1 MRNNK
6 RLGTRMN
13 ESVSYRRMTVDDID
27 GVLMIEQEA
36 FSQPWTR
43 EAFMQEMTTN
53 LHAYY
58 VVAENSDRQIV
69 GFCGMWLVMDESHI
83 TNVAVT
89 EQVKGRGIGEGLMR
103 EAIRVSKEHEV
114 VLMTLEVRVSNTIAQ
129 NLYRKLDFQNG
140 GIRKG
145 YYSDNNEDAL
155 VMWVEFK

>member
-1 MRNNK
+1 MID
-6 RLGTRMN
+6 TIT
-13 ESVSYRRMTVDDID
+13 YRKMTVDDID
-27 GVLMIEQEA
+27 GVLKIEEEA
-36 FSQPWTR
+36 FSLPWTKD
-43 EAFMQEMTTN
+43 AFMQEMTTN

-58 VVAENSDRQIV
+58 VVAENDAHQIV

-89 EQVKGRGIGEGLMR
+89 EHVKGQGIGEGLMR
-103 EAIRVSKEHEV
+103 EAIRVAKEHGV

-145 YYSDNNEDAL
+145 YYSDNLEDAL
-155 VMWVEFK
+155 VMWVEYK

>member
-1 MRNNK
+1 MS
-6 RLGTRMN
+6 
-13 ESVSYRRMTVDDID
+13 ESVSYRRMTVADID
-27 GVLMIEQEA
+27 GVLKIEQEA
-36 FSQPWTR
+36 FSLPWTR
-43 EAFMQEMTTN
+43 DAFVQEMTTN

-58 VVAENSDRQIV
+58 LVAEDHGQQIV

-89 EQVKGRGIGEGLMR
+89 EQVKGQGIGEGLMR
-103 EAIRVSKEHEV
+103 EAIRVAKEHGA

-145 YYSDNNEDAL
+145 YYSDNLEDAL

>member
-1 MRNNK
+1 MTN
-6 RLGTRMN
+6 LI
-13 ESVSYRRMTVDDID
+13 SYRKMTVEDID
-27 GVLMIEQEA
+27 AVLKIEHEA
-36 FSQPWTR
+36 FSLPWTR
-43 EAFMQEMTTN
+43 DAFVQEMTTN

-58 VVAENSDRQIV
+58 VVAETDDKQIV

-89 EQVKGRGIGEGLMR
+89 EAVKGQGIGEGLMR

-114 VLMTLEVRVSNTIAQ
+114 VVMTLEVRVSNTIAQ

-140 GIRKG
+140 GIRRG
-145 YYSDNNEDAL
+145 YYTDTNEDAL

>member
-1 MRNNK
+1 MSNPI
-6 RLGTRMN
+6 
-13 ESVSYRRMTVDDID
+13 SYRKMTAADID
-27 GVLMIEQEA
+27 GVLKIEQES
-36 FSQPWTR
+36 FSLPWTR
-43 EAFMQEMTTN
+43 DAFVQEMTTN
-53 LHAYY
+53 LHANYI
-58 VVAENSDRQIV
+58 VAEDQDQRIV

-89 EQVKGRGIGEGLMR
+89 EQVKGQGIGKGLMR
-103 EAIRVSKEHEV
+103 EAIRVAKEHGA

-145 YYSDNNEDAL
+145 YYSDNLEDAL

>member
-1 MRNNK
+1 MS
-6 RLGTRMN
+6 
-13 ESVSYRRMTVDDID
+13 ESVSYRKMTVADID
-27 GVLMIEQEA
+27 GVLKIEQEA
-36 FSQPWTR
+36 FSLPWTR
-43 EAFMQEMTTN
+43 DAFVQEMTTN

-58 VVAENSDRQIV
+58 LVAEDQSQQIV

-89 EQVKGRGIGEGLMR
+89 EQVKGQGIGEGLMR
-103 EAIRVSKEHEV
+103 EAIRVAKEHGA

-145 YYSDNNEDAL
+145 YYSDNLEDAL

>member
-1 MRNNK
+1 MSEPI
-6 RLGTRMN
+6 T
-13 ESVSYRRMTVDDID
+13 YRKMTVEDID
-27 GVLMIEQEA
+27 GVLKIEEEA
-36 FSQPWTR
+36 FSLPWTR
-43 EAFMQEMTTN
+43 DAFMQEMTTN

-58 VVAENSDRQIV
+58 VVAENEDNQIV

-89 EQVKGRGIGEGLMR
+89 ERVKGQGIGEGLMR

-114 VLMTLEVRVSNTIAQ
+114 VLMTLEVRASNTIAQ
-129 NLYRKLDFQNG
+129 NLYRKLEFKNG

-145 YYSDNNEDAL
+145 YYSDNLEDAL

>member
-1 MRNNK
+1 MS
-6 RLGTRMN
+6 
-13 ESVSYRRMTVDDID
+13 ESISYRKMTADDID
-27 GVLMIEQEA
+27 GVLKIEEEA
-36 FSQPWTR
+36 FSLPWTR
-43 EAFMQEMTTN
+43 DAFLQEMTTN

-58 VVAENSDRQIV
+58 VVAENEDKQIV

-89 EQVKGRGIGEGLMR
+89 ERVKGKGIGEGLMR
-103 EAIRVSKEHEV
+103 EAIRVAKEHEV

-129 NLYRKLDFQNG
+129 NLYRKLEFKNG

-145 YYSDNNEDAL
+145 YYSDNLEDAL

>member
-1 MRNNK
+1 MS
-6 RLGTRMN
+6 
-13 ESVSYRRMTVDDID
+13 ESVSYRKMTVADID
-27 GVLMIEQEA
+27 GVLKIEQEA
-36 FSQPWTR
+36 FSLPWTR
-43 EAFMQEMTTN
+43 DAFVQEMTTN

-58 VVAENSDRQIV
+58 LVAEDQDQQIV

-89 EQVKGRGIGEGLMR
+89 EQVKGQGIGEGLMR
-103 EAIRVSKEHEV
+103 EAIRVAKENGA

-145 YYSDNNEDAL
+145 YYSDNLEDAL

>member
-1 MRNNK
+1 MSDTI
-6 RLGTRMN
+6 L
-13 ESVSYRRMTVDDID
+13 YRRMLVDDID
-27 GVLMIEQEA
+27 GVLKIEEEA
-36 FSQPWTR
+36 FSLPWTR

-58 VVAENSDRQIV
+58 VVAENGDGQIV

-89 EQVKGRGIGEGLMR
+89 EKAKGQGIGEGLMR
-103 EAIRVSKEHEV
+103 EAIRVAKEHEV
-114 VLMTLEVRVSNTIAQ
+114 VLMTLEVRVSNVIAQ

-145 YYSDNNEDAL
+145 YYSDNMEDAL
-155 VMWVEFK
+155 VMWVEYK

>member
-1 MRNNK
+1 MS
-6 RLGTRMN
+6 
-13 ESVSYRRMTVDDID
+13 ESVSYRKMTVADID
-27 GVLMIEQEA
+27 GVLKIEQEA
-36 FSQPWTR
+36 FSLPWTR
-43 EAFMQEMTTN
+43 DAFVQEMTTN

-58 VVAENSDRQIV
+58 LVAEDQGQQIV

-89 EQVKGRGIGEGLMR
+89 EQVKGQGIGEGLMR
-103 EAIRVSKEHEV
+103 EAIRVAKEHGA

-145 YYSDNNEDAL
+145 YYSDNLEDAL

>member
-1 MRNNK
+1 MS
-6 RLGTRMN
+6 
-13 ESVSYRRMTVDDID
+13 ESVSYRKMTVADID
-27 GVLMIEQEA
+27 GVLKIEQEA
-36 FSQPWTR
+36 FSLPWTR
-43 EAFMQEMTTN
+43 DAFVQEMTTN

-58 VVAENSDRQIV
+58 LVAEDQDQQIV

-89 EQVKGRGIGEGLMR
+89 EQVKGQGIGEGLMR
-103 EAIRVSKEHEV
+103 EAIRVGKETGA

-145 YYSDNNEDAL
+145 YYSDNLEDAL

>member
-1 MRNNK
+1 MID
-6 RLGTRMN
+6 TIT
-13 ESVSYRRMTVDDID
+13 YRKMTVDDID
-27 GVLMIEQEA
+27 GVLKIEEEA
-36 FSQPWTR
+36 FSLPWTKD
-43 EAFMQEMTTN
+43 AFMQEMTTN

-58 VVAENSDRQIV
+58 VVAENEADQIV

-89 EQVKGRGIGEGLMR
+89 EHVKGQGIGEGLMR
-103 EAIRVSKEHEV
+103 EAIRVSKEHGV

-145 YYSDNNEDAL
+145 YYSDNLEDGL

>member
-1 MRNNK
+1 MVE
-6 RLGTRMN
+6 TIT
-13 ESVSYRRMTVDDID
+13 YRKMTVDDID
-27 GVLMIEQEA
+27 GVLKIEEEA
-36 FSQPWTR
+36 FSLPWTKD
-43 EAFMQEMTTN
+43 AFMHEMTTN

-58 VVAENSDRQIV
+58 VVAENEEHQIV

-89 EQVKGRGIGEGLMR
+89 EHVKGRGIGEGLMR
-103 EAIRVSKEHEV
+103 EAIRVAKEHGV
-114 VLMTLEVRVSNTIAQ
+114 VLMTLEVRTSNMIAQ

-145 YYSDNNEDAL
+145 YYSDNLEDAL

>member
-1 MRNNK
+1 MTN
-6 RLGTRMN
+6 
-13 ESVSYRRMTVDDID
+13 SISYRKMTVEDID
-27 GVLMIEQEA
+27 AVLKIEHEA
-36 FSQPWTR
+36 FSLPWTR
-43 EAFMQEMTTN
+43 DSFVQEMTTN

-58 VVAENSDRQIV
+58 VVAETNDKQIV

-89 EQVKGRGIGEGLMR
+89 EAVKGQGIGEGLMR

-114 VLMTLEVRVSNTIAQ
+114 VVMTLEVRISNTIAQ

-140 GIRKG
+140 GIRRG
-145 YYSDNNEDAL
+145 YYTDTNEDAL